1 MKRFVLTFTIIL
13 LTFISSQAQSAFAV
27 KKWKGR
33 YPRMNNDYPLSFVC
47 WKGWLPPVPHFF
59 VRIYPTHYYYY
70 LNSLPVYDTKSYVN
84 MGLYDGLKMVLK
96 NIDKNALQN
105 SLEEISG
112 IKLNQTQHEGIE
124 DFLRQSRLTELPD
137 IYNISLNFY
146 EALQAL
152 NLLKAQNIPNG
163 ISQTFEE
170 DIRRYLDELLMI
182 NQLDAKQG
190 DKLKAMTALNQEV
203 RQLTGII
210 HYTAHKVYS
219 YQQLNNEQAFHLAF
233 LGSL

>member
-27 KKWKGR
+27 KKWKGP
-33 YPRMNNDYPLSFVC
+33 YPRMNSDYPLSFVC

-210 HYTAHKVYS
+210 HYTAHKVNS